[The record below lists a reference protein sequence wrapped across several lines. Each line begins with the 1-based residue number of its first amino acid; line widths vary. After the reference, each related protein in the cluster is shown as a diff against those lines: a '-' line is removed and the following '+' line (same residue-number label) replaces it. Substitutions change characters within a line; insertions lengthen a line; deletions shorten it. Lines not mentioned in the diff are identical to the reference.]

1 MSFQLTPFEINVTP
15 RMVED
20 MNNLVE
26 LCQNY
31 FLSKDLKQ
39 YRPHR
44 RPITNAP
51 KNLINNPVFQRKRK
65 LIVR

>member
-1 MSFQLTPFEINVTP
+1 MSIIMTPFEVNITP

-31 FLSKDLKQ
+31 FLSRDLKQ

-44 RPITNAP
+44 RPITNLP
-51 KNLINNPVFQRKRK
+51 EHLKNDPTIIRKRK

>member
-1 MSFQLTPFEINVTP
+1 
-15 RMVED
+15 MVE
-20 MNNLVE
+20 LF
-26 LCQNY
+26 QNF

-44 RPITNAP
+44 RPIVLTEDE
-51 KNLINNPVFQRKRK
+51 KKLSIVKSERFKRKRK